1 MKNLVK
7 IALVFVLSVSFFA
20 CSNEDT
26 EQVNNEF
33 SSVEN
38 VLAKMK
44 AVATEKNKVVKF
56 KITYQD
62 GTYQS
67 EITSLIDPFEYQFE
81 KGYNKQSSGN
91 IIESTNGIKINCS
104 NSNNNYCIE
113 DAIKKCLNNER
124 SATIYLQP
132 KA

>member
-20 CSNEDT
+20 CSNEDI
-26 EQVNNEF
+26 QVNNEF

-38 VLAKMK
+38 VLVKMK

-91 IIESTNGIKINCS
+91 IIESTNGIKTNCS

-113 DAIKKCLNNER
+113 MAVKNCLDNEK